1 MLDLN
6 NLDASKVIL
15 SDIQEKIFGIE
26 KAMSTFLSWLDNF
39 CLIHVSLISVLGVV
53 GEQKKKPTQHSVR
66 ELRALG
72 LTPHLL
78 TSRCTELTRAF
89 TTVRHINKTDV
100 FTLDITFQSCS
111 HIIGAFCGRS
121 NSPWLGE
128 YKLTGLSKKPVT
140 LSWEDNN
147 CSTMEISGLEIGWG
161 QVMDESSCLD

>member
-6 NLDASKVIL
+6 NLDASRVIL

-26 KAMSTFLSWLDNF
+26 KAIAIF
-39 CLIHVSLISVLGVV
+39 CF
-53 GEQKKKPTQHSVR
+53 QKTKPTQHSVR

-78 TSRCTELTRAF
+78 TSHCTE
-89 TTVRHINKTDV
+89 
-100 FTLDITFQSCS
+100 
-111 HIIGAFCGRS
+111 
-121 NSPWLGE
+121 
-128 YKLTGLSKKPVT
+128 LTGLSKKPMT

-161 QVMDESSCLD
+161 QLNNSITAQQQLNINSTAQQKVSNSLGIP